1 MEYRILSYQVVYTTG
16 ERDIVKIPQHR
27 QPKVKDLNKFRKNK
41 KVQHNCM
48 SVNLTYQEVHE
59 QDDISGIL

>member
-16 ERDIVKIPQHR
+16 ERDTVKFPQHH
-27 QPKVKDLNKFRKNK
+27 QPKVKDLHKFRKNK

-59 QDDISGIL
+59 QDDIS

>member
-16 ERDIVKIPQHR
+16 ERDTVKFPQHH
-27 QPKVKDLNKFRKNK
+27 QPKVKDLLKYRKNK

-59 QDDISGIL
+59 QDDISGVL